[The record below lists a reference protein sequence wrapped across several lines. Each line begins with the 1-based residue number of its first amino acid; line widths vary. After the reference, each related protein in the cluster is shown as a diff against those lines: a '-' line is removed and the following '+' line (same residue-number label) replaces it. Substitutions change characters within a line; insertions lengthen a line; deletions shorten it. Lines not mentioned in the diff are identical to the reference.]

1 MYTYS
6 PNELKSVQSSIML
19 SDGHS
24 INVRF
29 EHFLPQSE
37 RNPYGRIAAFN
48 IEKTFSIFSCQSI
61 CNTQYN
67 ISTDQEIICSA
78 SQSIYYN
85 KHIYLINKSNQIVLT
100 LIIRKGS
107 FIKEGFTVIT
117 FPETKIQ
124 TISCIKVSRCRK
136 WNAY

>member
-48 IEKTFSIFSCQSI
+48 IEKTFSITCQSI
-61 CNTQYN
+61 
-67 ISTDQEIICSA
+67 
-78 SQSIYYN
+78 
-85 KHIYLINKSNQIVLT
+85 
-100 LIIRKGS
+100 
-107 FIKEGFTVIT
+107 
-117 FPETKIQ
+117 
-124 TISCIKVSRCRK
+124 
-136 WNAY
+136 